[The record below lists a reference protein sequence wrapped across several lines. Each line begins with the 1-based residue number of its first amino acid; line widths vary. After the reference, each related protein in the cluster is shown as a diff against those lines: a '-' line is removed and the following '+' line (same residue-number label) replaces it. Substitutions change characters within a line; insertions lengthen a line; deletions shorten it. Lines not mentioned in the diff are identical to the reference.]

1 MPLINLL
8 LKVIYFKLNPTDYP
22 HKNTQN
28 NAKVI
33 RSKNNQFLILNYI
46 KQNTIFLNQYEI
58 SNGLFYSL
66 IMYLGSLGKLDTSY
80 SNPRRG
86 EEATCTQ
93 RKILSTSTHIHNV
106 TLHSYMP

>member
-1 MPLINLL
+1 MLR
-8 LKVIYFKLNPTDYP
+8 
-22 HKNTQN
+22 NTQH
-28 NAKVI
+28 NAKVV
-33 RSKNNQFLILNYI
+33 RSENNQVLILNYV

-66 IMYLGSLGKLDTSY
+66 ITYLGSLGKLDTSY

-93 RKILSTSTHIHNV
+93 HKISSTSTQIC
-106 TLHSYMP
+106 TFTT